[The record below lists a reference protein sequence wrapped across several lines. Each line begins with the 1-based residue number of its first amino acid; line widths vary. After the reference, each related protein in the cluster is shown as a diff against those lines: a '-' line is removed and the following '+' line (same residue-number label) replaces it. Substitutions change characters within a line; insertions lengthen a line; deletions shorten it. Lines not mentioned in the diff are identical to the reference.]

1 MEKQGWVHSSETCI
15 ATHRGWR
22 YTPDE
27 ADRDAVMTL
36 ESTSV
41 LGVALG
47 HFLHKPICKS
57 LPTSV
62 DFVVVRFL
70 RLSDYVDH
78 AVRHVMMRQ
87 GVLGV
92 TVSIM
97 LPHDP
102 TVRAAWY
109 RMLTS
114 SRHASMRV
122 TACCRGSLRLCFRI
136 VATLQSKLYRKN

>member
-1 MEKQGWVHSSETCI
+1 M
-15 ATHRGWR
+15 
-22 YTPDE
+22 
-27 ADRDAVMTL
+27 
-36 ESTSV
+36 
-41 LGVALG
+41 ALC
-47 HFLHKPICKS
+47 HFLLNPFAYPYLNLSILS
-57 LPTSV
+57 T
-62 DFVVVRFL
+62 FVFF

-102 TVRAAWY
+102 TVREALY
-109 RMLTS
+109 HMLTI

-122 TACCRGSLRLCFRI
+122 TACCRGSRRI
-136 VATLQSKLYRKN
+136 SSRMAMLECNVPKKTTVTYARSHAHMAIRSSFT